1 MKRLFTILFSLMLTV
16 TLLAQNDVTTFLGI
30 PVDGSKAE
38 FIQKLMDKGFV
49 MDYKLDM
56 LTGKFNG
63 RDSYINISENNGK
76 VWRVSVID
84 KTSKDET
91 QIKIDFNYLTALFRQ
106 DGKYIG
112 HDDNRMLDESDHISY
127 DVRIRHKQYQ
137 NVFYQKDIS
146 DKAIDTNKTV
156 WLLLNEISY
165 GQYLLVIMYDNK
177 YNEDNGENLQI

>member
-56 LTGKFNG
+56 LTGKFNC

-156 WLLLNEISY
+156 WFLLNEISY

>member
-16 TLLAQNDVTTFLGI
+16 TLLAQNNVTTFLGI

-156 WLLLNEISY
+156 WFLLNEISY
-165 GQYLLVIMYDNK
+165 GQYALVIMYDNK

>member
-1 MKRLFTILFSLMLTV
+1 MKRLFTILLSLMLTV

-38 FIQKLMDKGFV
+38 FIQKLMDKGFI

-146 DKAIDTNKTV
+146 DKVIDTNKTV
-156 WLLLNEISY
+156 WFLLNEISY
-165 GQYLLVIMYDNK
+165 GQYSLVIMYDNK

>member
-156 WLLLNEISY
+156 WFLLNEISY

>member
-1 MKRLFTILFSLMLTV
+1 MKRLFTILLSLMLTV

-156 WLLLNEISY
+156 WFLLNEISY
-165 GQYLLVIMYDNK
+165 GQYALVIMYDNK